1 MADDWR
7 TLDALQRDLAE
18 LKRQVAG
25 LTSTLTDYGSNVSGS
40 EALRAAGRHAA
51 YYSEEAQRAARRH
64 PVATGFVALAAL
76 GAVVF
81 LTMYGNRDRHSNWW
95 H

>member
-1 MADDWR
+1 MADDWK

-25 LTSTLTDYGSNVSGS
+25 LAGTVTAIGSGVPAGD
-40 EALRAAGRHAA
+40 ALRAAGRQAA
-51 YYSEEAQRAARRH
+51 YLSDEAQRAARRH
-64 PVATGFVALAAL
+64 PVATSVVALAAL
-76 GAVVF
+76 GAVLF

-95 H
+95 R

>member
-25 LTSTLTDYGSNVSGS
+25 LTSTLSAYGGSVSGG
-40 EALRAAGRHAA
+40 EAFRAAGRHAA
-51 YYSEEAQRAARRH
+51 RYGEEAHLAARRH
-64 PVATGFVALAAL
+64 PVEAGLVALAAL

-81 LTMYGNRDRHSNWW
+81 VTMYGNRDRHSNWW
-95 H
+95 Q